1 VLLPHRFEVAQV
13 SLRGDPLE
21 ESCFAGLVGELI
33 GLERLTSLRHELV
46 PEKIDMVFRRVDF
59 FERVAQRTQRLRVC
73 AVEFVLSRS
82 QIFFRF
88 ANSRRVFARIYP
100 RDGERNSS
108 VNFTGRLGSVVVA
121 LCFNFDR
128 GIGNPISPRESQSRL
143 LHVDP
148 GLRDFDLRS
157 VSERDLAR
165 LHHRNV
171 ERFDVCFV
179 WAPQRRE
186 GVAIHQDVE
195 LRLLGRNVSQNVLLG
210 FKQLARFHLA
220 HERLGRVGLADFVTR
235 AADFGD
241 LAKRNQIPSIQF
253 QLGGR
258 IEQAE
263 IGSAR
268 LGENIQL
275 LAARP
280 FKSFDCI
287 RSGKAPNAN
296 IDLAIRV
303 QTVISLSEMAERYK
317 ITCLFDEKT
326 RKVTTADGKEV
337 KPLAYDSV

>member
-1 VLLPHRFEVAQV
+1 
-13 SLRGDPLE
+13 
-21 ESCFAGLVGELI
+21 
-33 GLERLTSLRHELV
+33 
-46 PEKIDMVFRRVDF
+46 M
-59 FERVAQRTQRLRVC
+59 
-73 AVEFVLSRS
+73 
-82 QIFFRF
+82 
-88 ANSRRVFARIYP
+88 
-100 RDGERNSS
+100 
-108 VNFTGRLGSVVVA
+108 
-121 LCFNFDR
+121 
-128 GIGNPISPRESQSRL
+128 
-143 LHVDP
+143 
-148 GLRDFDLRS
+148 RDFDLRS

-186 GVAIHQDVE
+186 GVAIHQDVQ

-287 RSGKAPNAN
+287 RSGDPCAHKIFSSERNDLFDRRHLVGEGIRRN
-296 IDLAIRV
+296 IDKPGRARTAANLEIVPRGFLRDALFRRRPFFQRLLDRRIV
-303 QTVISLSEMAERYK
+303 SEDGARHFAE
-317 ITCLFDEKT
+317 
-326 RKVTTADGKEV
+326 
-337 KPLAYDSV
+337 